1 MKWYVAHTYAS
12 QEFKIKEAI
21 ERGVQGTSLADKIGQ
36 ILVPTQK
43 TFHIRDGKKV
53 ERQKKLFN
61 SYIIIEADLIPEV
74 FSYIMGIPGVTNFLG
89 NGKKPQALSENE
101 VNKLLGISDREN
113 QQTSGSN
120 FIPGDMVK
128 ITTGPFSD
136 FDGVVDKISAD
147 QQKLTV
153 KVTVFGRETSVE
165 VRADQ
170 VEIL

>member
-1 MKWYVAHTYAS
+1 M
-12 QEFKIKEAI
+12 
-21 ERGVQGTSLADKIGQ
+21 
-36 ILVPTQK
+36 
-43 TFHIRDGKKV
+43 
-53 ERQKKLFN
+53 
-61 SYIIIEADLIPEV
+61 
-74 FSYIMGIPGVTNFLG
+74 
-89 NGKKPQALSENE
+89 
-101 VNKLLGISDREN
+101 NKLLGISDREN